1 MITGARPA
9 LQKHVDLPHLPIV
22 ARAQHQLVSGSKYR
36 VLVAATEEERS
47 AVFRLRFQV
56 FNLEL
61 NEGLDSAFDTGE
73 DRDKFD
79 DVCALLYVQHRATGE
94 VVGTYRVQSGV
105 IAGLNFGYY
114 SEQEFKFAPYEP
126 LRRQVLE
133 LGRACID
140 AEHRSFEVLN
150 MLWRGVAVY
159 AQEVGARYLI
169 GCSSLTSQDPA
180 EGWGVYE
187 QLRPFLVE
195 PSLQTVPQPEY
206 FLPPA
211 RSLAHAKVPRLLRA
225 YLSVGA
231 LICGTPALDREFKTI
246 DFLTLLD
253 FQTISPAAK
262 ARFLR

>member
-9 LQKHVDLPHLPIV
+9 LQKPFDLPHLPLM
-22 ARAQHQLVSGSKYR
+22 APAQHELVSGGNYR
-36 VLVAATEEERS
+36 VLVANSEQERS

-61 NEGLDSAFDTGE
+61 NEGLETAFETGE

-79 DVCALLYVQHRATGE
+79 EVCALLFVQHRATGE
-94 VVGTYRVQSGV
+94 VVGTYRVQP
-105 IAGLNFGYY
+105 GLVAARSFGYY
-114 SEQEFKFAPYEP
+114 SEQEFKFVPYESM
-126 LRRQVLE
+126 RSQVLE

-150 MLWRGVAVY
+150 LLWRGVTCY
-159 AQEVGARYLI
+159 AQLVGARYLI

-187 QLRPFLVE
+187 QLRPFLVQ
-195 PSLQTVPQPEY
+195 PALQTVPQVEY

-211 RSLAHAKVPRLLRA
+211 PPKEGARVPKLLRS
-225 YLSVGA
+225 YLAVGA
-231 LICGTPALDREFKTI
+231 LICGVPALDREFKTI

-253 FQTISPAAK
+253 FETISPAAK